1 MDVNKALR
9 QLYEEKKRLDDAIRA
24 LEGKQRT
31 MSEGAAPARSRRGRK
46 SMSAEERLEVSRRM
60 SAYWANRRSGAAR
73 PRHPDSAESAL
84 LLEQAT
90 A

>member
-9 QLYEEKKRLDDAIRA
+9 QLYDEKKRLDEAIRA
-24 LEGKQRT
+24 LEGRQRI
-31 MSEGAAPARSRRGRK
+31 MSEGAPARSRRGRK

-73 PRHPDSAESAL
+73 SRHPDSAESAM

>member
-31 MSEGAAPARSRRGRK
+31 MSEGGAPARSRRGRK

-60 SAYWANRRSGAAR
+60 SAYWANRRSGAGR
-73 PRHPDSAESAL
+73 SRHPDSSESAM